1 MDSQFARVGWVL
13 PAFFA
18 LILFAAPARPQQQP
32 EAASPSQTA
41 AGPQN
46 QTSEQ
51 SQPAPSLRNPQGA
64 QSTPSPAPPAV
75 SPAETQ
81 AYNAL
86 SQELD
91 PDKQLQLA
99 LDFIKK
105 YPNSTLLTDVYF
117 MAGGAAE
124 RKNDVPD
131 ALKYGEASLKLAPNN
146 LRSLILV
153 AGLLPLPQAL
163 PTDDPQKEQQ
173 LTDAETDATRALQ
186 MLPNVTRQSNVS
198 PDQFKRGMEAI
209 ESQLHSALGMAH
221 LEKAVL
227 APGGPS
233 ATELGLAE
241 QEYKAAVST
250 PQPVAQDY
258 YRLGEVCTRESKWDD
273 AVNAFTQAAQ
283 LGQGTMIA
291 KYANDMIAKVKAQQ
305 AKSPPSSTPN
315 GSSTPAAPAASGTAT
330 TPAPPKKP

>member
-1 MDSQFARVGWVL
+1 MDSHLSRVGWVL
-13 PAFFA
+13 TAIFA
-18 LILFAAPARPQQQP
+18 LMLVAPAGVWPQQHQDG
-32 EAASPSQTA
+32 ARPSLTGSGSQ
-41 AGPQN
+41 G
-46 QTSEQ
+46 QTSQ
-51 SQPAPSLRNPQGA
+51 PSQPAPSLRNPQGSQPA
-64 QSTPSPAPPAV
+64 PSSAPPAV

-86 SQELD
+86 AQELD

-105 YPNSTLLTDVYF
+105 YPQSTLLSDVYF

-163 PTDDPQKEQQ
+163 PAADPQKEQQ
-173 LTDAETDATRALQ
+173 LTDAETDASRALQ
-186 MLPNVTRQSNVS
+186 MLPNVTRQNDVA

-227 APGGPS
+227 APGGTS
-233 ATELGLAE
+233 APELSLAE
-241 QEYKAAVST
+241 QEYKAAVAT
-250 PQPVAQDY
+250 PQPIAQDY

-273 AVNAFTQAAQ
+273 AVSAFTQAAQ

-305 AKSPPSSTPN
+305 AQSPPS
-315 GSSTPAAPAASGTAT
+315 APANGAGASA
-330 TPAPPKKP
+330 TPAPPAAAPAKKP